1 MSVEFNKPSPSSS
14 AINLTPLID
23 VIFQL
28 LIFFMLTSS
37 FIYPALDM
45 KLPRADSEKI
55 SSEAQQLVISVDK
68 ENRIYLNC
76 EEVSEADLER
86 ILRTKLPSVEK
97 HAVFFRADRETPYER
112 FTQIMQ
118 TATRAGAR
126 SFNLIHEPRP

>member
-1 MSVEFNKPSPSSS
+1 MSVEFNKPSPSSG
-14 AINLTPLID
+14 AMNLTPLID

-45 KLPRADSEKI
+45 KLPRADSEKK

-68 ENRIYLNC
+68 ENRIYINR
-76 EEVSEADLER
+76 EEVPEADLEST
-86 ILRTKLPSVEK
+86 LRNKLQFTQK
-97 HAVFFRADRETPYER
+97 QAVFFRADRQMPYER
-112 FTQIMQ
+112 FTEIMQ

-126 SFNLIHEPRP
+126 SFNLIHEPKP